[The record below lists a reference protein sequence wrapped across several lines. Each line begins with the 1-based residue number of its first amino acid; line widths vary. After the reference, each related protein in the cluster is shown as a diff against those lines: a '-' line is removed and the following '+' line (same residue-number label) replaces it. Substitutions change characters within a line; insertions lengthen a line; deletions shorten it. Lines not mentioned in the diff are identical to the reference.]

1 MQWDIVI
8 ILYLQ
13 RPDLWTTEE
22 LGKAKGDWMSENDMA
37 KLRKMYQCEE
47 GKQQFGNKMPH
58 KVDRQKKN
66 NVVEKSNQLLQNM

>member
-1 MQWDIVI
+1 
-8 ILYLQ
+8 
-13 RPDLWTTEE
+13 
-22 LGKAKGDWMSENDMA
+22 MSENDMA

>member
-1 MQWDIVI
+1 MYTHLDIVI
-8 ILYLQ
+8 ILHLQ

-47 GKQQFGNKMPH
+47 GK
-58 KVDRQKKN
+58 
-66 NVVEKSNQLLQNM
+66 